1 MKHTFRYL
9 TLFTFLVAFS
19 NITSAGNNVEIELNL
34 KKGDRFQYVI
44 TSTNK
49 VDQNIRNQPIKI
61 VQKAALTI
69 NQVVVGR
76 LKNGNYLLEADYK
89 KFKLEMNLNGEISG
103 YNSDTLVAS
112 NNFIEDLKGMTK
124 IHLRYEV
131 SPSGV
136 VSNITSME
144 ELKKEVAS
152 NVQKAN
158 LLRDFGTDKFI
169 TQMFNYIPKE
179 KVGVGDKWIVAG
191 IMPELMDL
199 KYDINYT
206 LAEASAEN
214 IKLKIQSD
222 FTFTTDQP
230 IVNNGKNLKIK
241 EDGVQNGNVTLNPKN
256 GMPVSSVLQQEIDLV
271 STATDVKNNIEV
283 TQMKLYSETSVL
295 LVK

>member
-103 YNSDTLVAS
+103 YNSDTLVLLYQIKFS
-112 NNFIEDLKGMTK
+112 
-124 IHLRYEV
+124 Y
-131 SPSGV
+131 
-136 VSNITSME
+136 NIG
-144 ELKKEVAS
+144 
-152 NVQKAN
+152 Q
-158 LLRDFGTDKFI
+158 
-169 TQMFNYIPKE
+169 YP
-179 KVGVGDKWIVAG
+179 
-191 IMPELMDL
+191 
-199 KYDINYT
+199 
-206 LAEASAEN
+206 
-214 IKLKIQSD
+214 
-222 FTFTTDQP
+222 
-230 IVNNGKNLKIK
+230 
-241 EDGVQNGNVTLNPKN
+241 
-256 GMPVSSVLQQEIDLV
+256 LV
-271 STATDVKNNIEV
+271 FFHA
-283 TQMKLYSETSVL
+283 
-295 LVK
+295 